1 MMADPKT
8 PGDAADNAKTDASN
22 TANEQKAGA
31 EKDAGDTK
39 NQAMSDAADSANN
52 VAKGG
57 NVKDAA
63 KDLAAKEMDNV
74 KAKAEQRKEE
84 AKQAAIAM
92 ALKNADIAKQMA
104 IAAAMGLAQEELGS
118 LMNGMPGM
126 DNPLGGLGQKGP
138 DPAANNLNNEPQ
150 KLTDIKPSEPS
161 V

>member
-1 MMADPKT
+1 MANPQT
-8 PGDAADNAKTDASN
+8 PGDATDNAKTDASN
-22 TANEQKAGA
+22 TADSQKAGA

-39 NQAMSDAADSANN
+39 DKAESDAADSANN

-63 KDLAAKEMDNV
+63 KDLAAKELEQA

-92 ALKNADIAKQMA
+92 AMKNADIAKQMA
-104 IAAAMGLAQEELGS
+104 IAAAMGMAQEQLGS
-118 LMNGMPGM
+118 LMNSVPGM
-126 DNPLGGLGQKGP
+126 DSPGGLGQKGP
-138 DPAANNLNNEPQ
+138 DPASNDLKNDPQ